1 MGGKGSKGSMETIQ
15 KTQTS
20 VASVPGESN
29 DGKNDL
35 VKAR

>member
-1 MGGKGSKGSMETIQ
+1 MGGKGSKGSTETIQ
-15 KTQTS
+15 KTRTS

-29 DGKNDL
+29 DGKSDH